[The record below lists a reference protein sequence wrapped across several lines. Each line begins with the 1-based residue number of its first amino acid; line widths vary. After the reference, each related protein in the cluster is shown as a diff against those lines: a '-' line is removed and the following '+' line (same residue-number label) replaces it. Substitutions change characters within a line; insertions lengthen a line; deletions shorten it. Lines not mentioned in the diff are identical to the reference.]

1 MSIRGPK
8 LCLLQAHRDD
18 QSFLSQS
25 TVVTIWSSQ
34 GPIHDTSCP
43 KVWSSQGPIHDT
55 SCPKAV
61 IGPLFFYLIFLFVN
75 DHQSSV

>member
-1 MSIRGPK
+1 MMNIRGPN

-34 GPIHDTSCP
+34 GPIHDTF
-43 KVWSSQGPIHDT
+43 
-55 SCPKAV
+55 CPKAV
-61 IGPLFFYLIFLFVN
+61 IGPIFFTSFSF
-75 DHQSSV
+75 S

>member
-1 MSIRGPK
+1 MMSVRGPK

-43 KVWSSQGPIHDT
+43 K
-55 SCPKAV
+55 AV
-61 IGPLFFYLIFLFVN
+61 IGPLFFYLLFLFVN

>member
-1 MSIRGPK
+1 MMNIRGPK

-34 GPIHDTSCP
+34 GPIRDTSCL
-43 KVWSSQGPIHDT
+43 KV
-55 SCPKAV
+55 V
-61 IGPLFFYLIFLFVN
+61 IGALFFCLIFLFVN

>member
-1 MSIRGPK
+1 MTNIRGPK

-43 KVWSSQGPIHDT
+43 K
-55 SCPKAV
+55 AV
-61 IGPLFFYLIFLFVN
+61 MEPLFFLPHFPFRERSPI
-75 DHQSSV
+75 